1 MNLVQAER
9 TCYDAPVCTRDT
21 DKVYLD
27 ALQDPAR
34 RIVLIQYL
42 KSHGLLSDP
51 SDRRDG

>member
-1 MNLVQAER
+1 MNQTEVDR
-9 TCYDAPVCTRDT
+9 TGYDAPVCTSDT

-51 SDRRDG
+51 SDRRDE